1 MKKPAIFLIFVFLF
15 LGSFVNADDNTT
27 HAGKAEFQIPDGW
40 VRLRN
45 TQNVV
50 LIPEDL
56 PKGKT
61 AYIAILEPRK
71 LDTTLSQWFKDEWQ
85 QLQTSYVVL
94 DGGEP
99 ETQIAKAG
107 YETISLA
114 AKVRDQQNKISLVW
128 LMGAHVNDR
137 VERFLF
143 LCNEENDVERYQK
156 GLTSFLATLT
166 FEDVPAQPQTSQQ

>member
-1 MKKPAIFLIFVFLF
+1 MQKLLVITILLF
-15 LGSFVNADDNTT
+15 AAGTVRADDTI
-27 HAGKAEFQIPDGW
+27 HAGKAQFQVPDGW
-40 VRLRN
+40 VHL
-45 TQNVV
+45 QNSQNFV

-61 AYIAILEPRK
+61 AYIAILVSRK

-85 QLQTSYVVL
+85 QLQNSYTVL

-99 ETQIAKAG
+99 ETQVAKAG
-107 YETISLA
+107 YETVSA
-114 AKVRDQQNKISLVW
+114 VAKVRDQQNKVSVVW

-143 LCNEENDVERYQK
+143 LCNEDNDLERYQK
-156 GLTSFLATLT
+156 GLTAFLATLT
-166 FEDVPAQPQTSQQ
+166 FDDLPTQTQQ

>member
-1 MKKPAIFLIFVFLF
+1 MRKFLF
-15 LGSFVNADDNTT
+15 VLLLLFVASTIRADDNTI
-27 HAGKAEFQIPDGW
+27 HAGKAQFQMPDGW
-40 VRLRN
+40 VRLQN
-45 TQNVV
+45 GQNVV
-50 LIPEDL
+50 LIPADL

-61 AYIAILEPRK
+61 AYIAVLEPRK

-85 QLQTSYVVL
+85 ALQTSYTVL

-107 YETISLA
+107 YETISVV

-143 LCNEENDVERYQK
+143 LCNEDNDVERYQK
-156 GLTSFLATLT
+156 GLTAFLATLT
-166 FEDVPAQPQTSQQ
+166 FDDLPAAH